1 MRKLLFNIATLILV
15 FLTFGT
21 HTLTAQTVENKDSIV
36 VYESLNDSIDLI
48 NSMNYFVDSLGYYMF
63 SENSDSIEID
73 GPLILTEDDL
83 PAAEIYSNFDSL
95 NVHYP
100 RFNFS
105 TKKDTTYIPL
115 LENNAKYSQPVPG
128 VVTSYFGPRRRMFHY
143 GIDLQLKT
151 GDTVLT
157 AFDGVVRLTKRS
169 RSYGYVVVVRHY
181 NGLETLYAHLSKILV
196 QPNEKVISGTPI
208 GLGGNTG
215 WSRGSHLHWET
226 RYLGVAINPS
236 DLYDFSTKSLK
247 QDTVGIS
254 KHTFDYLTRIRYYKK
269 QLKRVKTHTVK
280 KGESLASIAKRHKT
294 TVAKLKK
301 LNKIKGNKLKPKQ
314 RIRVR

>member
-1 MRKLLFNIATLILV
+1 MNKLLFKTITLILL
-15 FLTFGT
+15 FLTVGSY
-21 HTLTAQTVENKDSIV
+21 TLTAQTEENKDSIV
-36 VYESLNDSIDLI
+36 VFESLNDSIDLI

-73 GPLILTEDDL
+73 GSLILTDDDL
-83 PAAEIYSNFDSL
+83 PASDIYSNFDSL
-95 NVHYP
+95 SVHYP

-105 TKKDTTYIPL
+105 TKKDTTFIPL
-115 LENNAKYSQPVPG
+115 IELNSKYTQPVPG
-128 VVTSYFGPRRRMFHY
+128 IVTSNFGPRRRMFHY

-151 GDTVLT
+151 GDTVVT

-226 RYLGVAINPS
+226 RYLGAAINPN
-236 DLYDFSTKSLK
+236 DLFDFKTKSLK
-247 QDTVGIS
+247 QDTLGIS
-254 KHTFDYLTRIRYYKK
+254 KHTFDYLTRIHYYKK

>member
-1 MRKLLFNIATLILV
+1 MRKLLFKITTLILV

-21 HTLTAQTVENKDSIV
+21 DTLTAQTEDNKDSII

-48 NSMNYFVDSLGYYMF
+48 NTMNYFVDSLGYYMF

-83 PAAEIYSNFDSL
+83 PASEIYSNFDSL

-105 TKKDTTYIPL
+105 TKKDTTNIPL

-128 VVTSYFGPRRRMFHY
+128 FVTSNFGPRRRMFHY

-236 DLYDFSTKSLK
+236 ELYDFSTKSLK
-247 QDTVGIS
+247 QDTVRIS
-254 KHTFDYLTRIRYYKK
+254 KHTFDYLTKIRYYKK